1 MSISPTHVPKAA
13 GGDTQ
18 LVKQAE
24 KWVAQ
29 TFYGTLLK
37 QMRESPFKSKLFSGG
52 EGGDAFSGLYDQQLA
67 DHMSKGAGGKL
78 VDAIVHKIEG
88 AKAYRK
94 TAAGKIPTS
103 TREWS
108 AR

>member
-1 MSISPTHVPKAA
+1 MSISPTHTQKASDRHA
-13 GGDTQ
+13 Q

-24 KWVAQ
+24 KWVSQ
-29 TFYGTLLK
+29 TFYGALLK

-67 DHMSKGAGGKL
+67 DRMSKGAGGKL
-78 VDAIVHKIEG
+78 VHAIVRKIEG
-88 AKAYRK
+88 EKAYKK
-94 TAAGKIPTS
+94 TAMGKIPTIS
-103 TREWS
+103 REWS